1 MALSQLTVAAV
12 VKARPLTVRPDERL
26 DIALSIMTSCRF
38 RHLPVVENDAL
49 VGVLSI
55 RDIYRA
61 DLSHVTTGE
70 GTRARH
76 LRSIEVGQAM
86 TPDPLTA
93 PPTMTLLTA
102 AHTLT
107 RRRVSCLPIVD
118 DGKLAGIIT
127 STDFLEPAARAL
139 EAEAGTGGAPITVH
153 RVMTHCPLEAVAPDD
168 PLDVAHALMRAAR
181 IRHLP
186 VVERGRVV
194 GILSDL
200 DLLAADGAALPHA
213 NDEAERLAA
222 RAGLTVADAMTA
234 RPITIG
240 PEEPA
245 AEAARLLARRR
256 FGALPVLAVGRLV
269 GIVTVSDFF
278 YALLATEDLPRRGDP
293 MHGGAI
299 AGSVRP

>member
-1 MALSQLTVAAV
+1 MALSQITVAAAI
-12 VKARPLTVRPDERL
+12 KQRPLTIRPDERL

-38 RHLPVVENDAL
+38 RHLPVVEEEQL
-49 VGVLSI
+49 IGVLSL

-61 DLSHVTTGE
+61 DLSHVTAGE
-70 GTRARH
+70 GMRARH
-76 LRSIEVGQAM
+76 LRSIEVRRAM

-93 PPTMTLLTA
+93 PPETTLLVA

-118 DGKLAGIIT
+118 QGRLSGIIT

-139 EAEAGTGGAPITVH
+139 EAEAGPSGTITVN
-153 RVMTHCPLEAVAPDD
+153 RVMTHSPLESVTPDD
-168 PLDVAHALMRAAR
+168 PLDIAHALMRAAR

-186 VVERGRVV
+186 VVDHGRVV

-200 DLLAADGAALPHA
+200 DLLAADGAALPDSNHV
-213 NDEAERLAA
+213 AERLSA
-222 RAGLTVADAMTA
+222 RHALTVADAMTP

-256 FGALPVLAVGRLV
+256 FGALPVLAGGKLV